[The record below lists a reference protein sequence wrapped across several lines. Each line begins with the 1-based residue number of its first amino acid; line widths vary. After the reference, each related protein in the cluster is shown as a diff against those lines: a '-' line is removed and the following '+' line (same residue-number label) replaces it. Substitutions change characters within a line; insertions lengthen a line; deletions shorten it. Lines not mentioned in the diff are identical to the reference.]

1 MNKSY
6 DLESAASLI
15 PLLRVL
21 NREIRERSDALA
33 QSIARARQLERDHS
47 KIGLRERTALLAVLR
62 AEISTH
68 KREIRETRRELGRL
82 GCLLDEEDLATVHI
96 PGRNGEIEDGFVW
109 HAGASQV
116 EAAVR
121 ER

>member
-1 MNKSY
+1 MNRSY
-6 DLESAASLI
+6 DSESAASLI
-15 PLLRVL
+15 PLLGVL
-21 NREIRERSDALA
+21 NREIRERNDAVA
-33 QSIARARQLERDHS
+33 QATARARQLERDHP
-47 KIGLRERTALLAVLR
+47 KVGLSERSAELAVLR

-82 GCLLDEEDLATVHI
+82 GCLLDEEDLSTVHI